1 MRDGCHVPPIFVGLI
16 SGSVVII
23 PVYSVLC
30 VGGMTMKLS
39 FSFPGLRSH
48 GVRNRTRLII
58 WMEALKIRVR
68 SDCLQLHF
76 GCWRVDL
83 TKKKDTPKGYSDER
97 SGYKKNHPEKFV
109 QSS

>member
-1 MRDGCHVPPIFVGLI
+1 MRDGYHVPLIFVGLI

-23 PVYSVLC
+23 PVYSVSC
-30 VGGMTMKLS
+30 VGGMTMKRS

-58 WMEALKIRVR
+58 WMEALKIRVQ
-68 SDCLQLHF
+68 SDYLQVHF

-83 TKKKDTPKGYSDER
+83 TKKRYTKR
-97 SGYKKNHPEKFV
+97 VF
-109 QSS
+109 